1 MLLQPKVDAFIF
13 KGKGH
18 EKAPTMGLRN
28 IRYICWG

>member
-1 MLLQPKVDAFIF
+1 MLLQPKVNAFIF

-18 EKAPTMGLRN
+18 EKAPTMQLQN